1 MTKYRLIRT
10 ILKFVPIKFLNFFL
24 HFKNYLNFIISK
36 NYHKPTRE
44 MKIQNIIKFSPK
56 KELIIET
63 GTYFALSTSYL
74 SKHFKNVITIELSK
88 DLYEFSKEK
97 LKKYNNVQ
105 IINSE
110 SKDFLKQFFIDK
122 SNLNVTFFLDA
133 HFMGENSTFGEK
145 SNPILD
151 ELEIILSNISK
162 LNSFYIFID
171 DARTFMSSK
180 TKYKEIKFF
189 NSIFDL
195 SKQYNL
201 NFSVAV
207 DMIIISNEE
216 INL

>member
-1 MTKYRLIRT
+1 MNKHTLIRNL
-10 ILKFVPIKFLNFFL
+10 LKFVPIKFFNFFL
-24 HFKNYLNFIISK
+24 FLKNYLNFFLSK
-36 NYHKPTRE
+36 NYHKPIRE
-44 MKIQNIIKFSPK
+44 MKIQNISKFSPK

-63 GTYFALSTSYL
+63 GTYFAFSTAYL
-74 SKHFKNVITIELSK
+74 SKHFKNVITVELSK

-133 HFMGENSTFGEK
+133 HFMGDNSAFGAK

-162 LNSFYIFID
+162 INSFSIFID
-171 DARTFMSSK
+171 DARTYMSNK
-180 TKYKEIKFF
+180 AKYKEFQFF
-189 NSIFDL
+189 NKVFDL

-201 NFSVAV
+201 NFAVAV